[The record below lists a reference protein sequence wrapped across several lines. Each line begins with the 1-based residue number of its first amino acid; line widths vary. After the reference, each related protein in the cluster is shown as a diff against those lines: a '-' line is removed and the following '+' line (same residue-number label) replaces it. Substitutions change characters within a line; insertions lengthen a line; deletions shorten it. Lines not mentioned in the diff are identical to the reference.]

1 MNSTTSTPE
10 PWRARPR
17 RFRSLAL
24 TVGLTGVA
32 LLAVVSSCSSTTP
45 NRDPVGEPFPE
56 VEGESLEGEAHTLP
70 LSEPSVFL
78 VGYDQDAQFDAD
90 RWLIG
95 LLQETPPVRIFE
107 VPTLEG
113 LVPRM
118 IAGKIDDGM
127 RSGIPEED
135 WASVITV
142 YGSDADRIVAL
153 TGNEQPRNMRVLLL
167 DAEGR
172 VRWFH
177 DRGFSA
183 AKLLELVRTA
193 RELSPATGS

>member
-1 MNSTTSTPE
+1 
-10 PWRARPR
+10 
-17 RFRSLAL
+17 
-24 TVGLTGVA
+24 
-32 LLAVVSSCSSTTP
+32 
-45 NRDPVGEPFPE
+45 
-56 VEGESLEGEAHTLP
+56 
-70 LSEPSVFL
+70 
-78 VGYDQDAQFDAD
+78 
-90 RWLIG
+90 
-95 LLQETPPVRIFE
+95 
-107 VPTLEG
+107 
-113 LVPRM
+113 
-118 IAGKIDDGM
+118 M